1 MLPNGSKGG
10 QAVAVLFSGGLDSAV
25 LLAQAAQAGAVQPI
39 YVSAGL
45 AWEDQERP
53 LASDLLRTL
62 PGRDRIRPLAAL
74 RVDMRDVYPATHWAV
89 RGEAPAFD
97 TPDEDVYIEGRNIV
111 LLSKASVF
119 MARAKIHRVMMGTL
133 AGNPF
138 PDASTAFFESMAESL
153 SIGLNWRV
161 EIEAPLASMHK
172 ADVIRLGASLGVA
185 LEATLSCMQP
195 PGGLHCG
202 RCSKCRERRD
212 AFIEAGVV
220 DRTRYA
226 VAPAR

>member
-212 AFIEAGVV
+212 AFIEDGVV